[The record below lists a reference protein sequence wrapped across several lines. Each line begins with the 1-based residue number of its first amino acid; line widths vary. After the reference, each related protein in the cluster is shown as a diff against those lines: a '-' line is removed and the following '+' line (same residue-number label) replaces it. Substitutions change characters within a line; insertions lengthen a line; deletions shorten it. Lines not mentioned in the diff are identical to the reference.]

1 MHIFPQLRK
10 LERKYAS
17 ELVVVGVHSAKFP
30 TEKETDSLTAAV
42 RRCEL
47 EHPVINDAE
56 FQVWQ
61 QYSCRAW
68 PTLMFIDP
76 RGNVIGKH
84 EGELTFEQFDTLMS
98 GMVAEFDELGI
109 MQRSPLPTTPPL
121 GPQNDLS
128 FPGKVLADEAGG
140 RLFIADTNHNRIIVS
155 SFDGDVKYVIGTGE
169 EALVDGPL
177 AQSAFNHPQGM
188 AIDGDI
194 LYVADTE
201 NHAIRRVHLPP
212 LNSPPQGGN
221 VRGGMVETIAG
232 TGEQGYDRTGGRPGR
247 STSLSSPWDLV
258 LNNSVVYIA
267 MAGIH
272 QLWSL
277 DLETG
282 IVGPYAGSGRE
293 AITDG
298 PLATSALA
306 QPSGITVGND
316 GSGGERLFFADS
328 ETSAIRNC
336 DLDPNGSVRTLIGLG
351 LFEFGD
357 VDGDDFRVRMQH
369 PIGITHHDGV
379 LYVADTYNH
388 KIKRVLPKTRSTFT
402 VAGTGSPGHVDGPFA
417 QARFSEP
424 SGLSIANGMM
434 YVADT
439 NNHTIRVA
447 NMETGEVATLEL
459 TGL

>member
-56 FQVWQ
+56 FRVWQ

-84 EGELTFEQFDTLMS
+84 EGELTFEQFDTLMA
-98 GMVAEFDELGI
+98 GMVAEFDEAGI
-109 MQRSPLPTTPPL
+109 MQRSPLPTTPPP

-128 FPGKVLADEAGG
+128 FPGKVLADEAGR

-155 SFDGDVKYVIGTGE
+155 SFDGEVQQVIGDGE
-169 EALVDGPL
+169 ETLADGPL

-201 NHAIRRVHLPP
+201 NHAIRRVDL
-212 LNSPPQGGN
+212 QAGQ
-221 VRGGMVETIAG
+221 VETIAG
-232 TGEQGYDRTGGRPGR
+232 TGEQGYDRTGGSPGR
-247 STSLSSPWDLV
+247 STSLSSPWDVV
-258 LNNSVVYIA
+258 LHNGVLYIA

-277 DLETG
+277 DLQTG

-298 PLATSALA
+298 PLATAALA
-306 QPSGITVGND
+306 QPSGITTD
-316 GSGGERLFFADS
+316 GERLYFADS
-328 ETSAIRNC
+328 ETSAIRNA
-336 DLDPNGSVRTLIGLG
+336 DLPSFNSPPQGGSNGGAVRTLIGLG

-369 PIGITHHDGV
+369 PIGITSHDGV

-388 KIKRVLPKTRSTFT
+388 KIKRVLPKTRSAFT
-402 VAGTGSPGHVDGPFA
+402 VAGTGSPGHADGSFA

-424 SGLSIANGMM
+424 SGLSIANGTM
-434 YVADT
+434 YIADT
-439 NNHTIRVA
+439 NNHAIRVA
-447 NMETGEVATLEL
+447 NMETSEVATLEL

>member
-56 FQVWQ
+56 FLVWQ

-128 FPGKVLADEAGG
+128 FPGKVLADEVGR

-155 SFDGDVKYVIGTGE
+155 SFDGDVSQVIGTGE
-169 EALVDGPL
+169 EVLVDGPL
-177 AQSAFNHPQGM
+177 GQSAFNHPQGM
-188 AIDGDI
+188 AVDGDI

-201 NHAIRRVHLPP
+201 NHAIRRVDL
-212 LNSPPQGGN
+212 QAGQ
-221 VRGGMVETIAG
+221 VETIAG
-232 TGEQGYDRTGGRPGR
+232 TGEQGYDRTGGRSGR
-247 STSLSSPWDLV
+247 STSLSSPWDVV
-258 LNNSVVYIA
+258 LHNGVIYIA

-306 QPSGITVGND
+306 QPSGITTD
-316 GSGGERLFFADS
+316 GERLFFADS

-369 PIGITHHDGV
+369 PIGITHHVSDDGGGV

-388 KIKRVLPKTRSTFT
+388 KIKRVLPKTRSAFT
-402 VAGTGSPGHVDGPFA
+402 VVGTGKPGHVDGTFA

-424 SGLSIANGMM
+424 SGLSVANGKI
-434 YVADT
+434 YIADT
-439 NNHTIRVA
+439 NNHAIRVA
-447 NMETGEVATLEL
+447 DMETGEVATLEL
-459 TGL
+459 AGL

>member
-30 TEKETDSLTAAV
+30 TEKETDSLVAAV

-47 EHPVINDAE
+47 EHPVINDGD

-84 EGELTFEQFDTLMS
+84 EGELTFEQFDTLIG

-109 MQRSPLPTTPPL
+109 MRRSPLPTTPPR
-121 GPQNDLS
+121 GPESALS

-155 SFDGDVKYVIGTGE
+155 SFDGEVRQVIGTGE
-169 EALVDGPL
+169 EAFVDGPL
-177 AQSAFNHPQGM
+177 EHSAFNHPQGM
-188 AIDGDI
+188 AIDGDV

-201 NHAIRRVHLPP
+201 NHAIRRVDLASGQVKT
-212 LNSPPQGGN
+212 L
-221 VRGGMVETIAG
+221 AG
-232 TGEQGYDRTGGRPGR
+232 TGEQGYDRSGGAHGLQ
-247 STSLSSPWDLV
+247 TSLSSPWDVALHDG
-258 LNNSVVYIA
+258 VVYIA

-306 QPSGITVGND
+306 QPSGITVGSD
-316 GSGGERLFFADS
+316 GSGGERLYFADS
-328 ETSAIRNC
+328 ETSSIRNC
-336 DLDPNGSVRTLIGLG
+336 DLPPLNSPPQGGSSGGAVRTLIGLG

-388 KIKRVLPKTRSTFT
+388 KIKRVLPRTRSAFT

-424 SGLSIANGMM
+424 CGLSIANGKM
-434 YVADT
+434 YIADT
-439 NNHTIRVA
+439 NNHAIRVLDMDA
-447 NMETGEVATLEL
+447 GEVATVEL
-459 TGL
+459 AGL

>member
-109 MQRSPLPTTPPL
+109 MQRSPLPTTPPP
-121 GPQNDLS
+121 GPQNALS

-155 SFDGDVKYVIGTGE
+155 SFDGDVKQVIGSGE

-177 AQSAFNHPQGM
+177 VQSAFNHPQGM

-201 NHAIRRVHLPP
+201 NHAIRRVDLQAGH
-212 LNSPPQGGN
+212 
-221 VRGGMVETIAG
+221 VETIAG

-247 STSLSSPWDLV
+247 STSLSSPWDVV
-258 LNNSVVYIA
+258 LHNGVVYIA

-306 QPSGITVGND
+306 QPSGITIGND
-316 GSGGERLFFADS
+316 GSGGERLYFADS

-336 DLDPNGSVRTLIGLG
+336 DLDPNGSVRTIIGLG

-369 PIGITHHDGV
+369 PIGITHHVSDDGGGV

-388 KIKRVLPKTRSTFT
+388 KIKRVLPKTRSAFT
-402 VAGTGSPGHVDGPFA
+402 VAGVGKPGHVDGPFA

-424 SGLSIANGMM
+424 SGLSIANGKM
-434 YVADT
+434 YIADT

-447 NMETGEVATLEL
+447 DMETSEVATLEL

>member
-30 TEKETDSLTAAV
+30 TEKETESLVSAV

-47 EHPVINDAE
+47 EHPVINDAG

-84 EGELTFEQFDTLMS
+84 EGELTFEQFDTLMG
-98 GMVAEFDELGI
+98 GMVAEFDELGM
-109 MQRSPLPTTPPL
+109 MQRSPPPTTPPR
-121 GPQNDLS
+121 GADSALS

-140 RLFIADTNHNRIIVS
+140 RLFIADTNHNRIVVS
-155 SFDGDVKYVIGTGE
+155 SFDGSVKQVIGSGE
-169 EALVDGPL
+169 EALIDGSFS
-177 AQSAFNHPQGM
+177 QSAFNHPQGM
-188 AIDGDI
+188 ALDGEV

-201 NHAIRRVHLPP
+201 NHAIRRVDL
-212 LNSPPQGGN
+212 QACQ
-221 VRGGMVETIAG
+221 VETIAG
-232 TGEQGYDRTGGRPGR
+232 TGEQGYERDGRRPGR
-247 STSLSSPWDLV
+247 SFSLSSPWDLV
-258 LNNSVVYIA
+258 VHDGVIYIA

-277 DLETG
+277 DIEAGT
-282 IVGPYAGSGRE
+282 VGAYAGSGRE

-306 QPSGITVGND
+306 QPSGITTD
-316 GSGGERLFFADS
+316 GERLFFADS
-328 ETSAIRNC
+328 ETSSIRNC
-336 DLDPNGSVRTLIGLG
+336 DLAPNGSVRTLIGLG

-388 KIKRVLPKTRSTFT
+388 KIKRVLPKTRSAFS
-402 VAGTGSPGHVDGPFA
+402 VAGVGSPGHVDGPFA

-424 SGLSIANGMM
+424 CGLSIANGNI
-434 YVADT
+434 YIADT

-447 NMETGEVATLEL
+447 DMDTQEVATLEL
-459 TGL
+459 DRL

>member
-10 LERKYAS
+10 LERKYSS

-30 TEKETDSLTAAV
+30 TEKENDSLVSAV

-56 FQVWQ
+56 FRVWQ

-76 RGNVIGKH
+76 QGNVIGKH
-84 EGELTFEQFDTLMS
+84 EGELTFEQFDTLLS
-98 GMVAEFDELGI
+98 GMVTEFDQAGM
-109 MQRSPLPTTPPL
+109 MQRSPLPTRPPS
-121 GPQNDLS
+121 GPEHALR
-128 FPGKVLADEAGG
+128 FPGKVLADEAGE
-140 RLFIADTNHNRIIVS
+140 RLFIADTNHNRILVS
-155 SFDGDVKYVIGTGE
+155 TLDGEVRLVIGSGD
-169 EALVDGPL
+169 EAFEDGPL
-177 AQSAFNHPQGM
+177 AVAAFNHPQGM
-188 AIDGDI
+188 AIDGDL

-201 NHAIRRVHLPP
+201 NHAIRCVDLQAGR
-212 LNSPPQGGN
+212 
-221 VRGGMVETIAG
+221 VETIAG
-232 TGEQGYDRTGGRPGR
+232 TGEQGYERTGRKPGC
-247 STSLSSPWDLV
+247 SFSLSSPWDVTL
-258 LNNSVVYIA
+258 SDGVVYIA

-277 DLETG
+277 ELETG
-282 IVGPYAGSGRE
+282 MVGPYAGSGQE

-306 QPSGITVGND
+306 QPSGITTN
-316 GSGGERLFFADS
+316 GERLFFADS

-336 DLDPNGSVRTLIGLG
+336 DLNPGGSVRTLIGLG

-357 VDGDDFRVRMQH
+357 IDGDDFRVRLQH
-369 PIGITHHDGV
+369 PIGITLHDGV

-388 KIKRVLPKTRSTFT
+388 KIKRVLPKTRAAFT
-402 VAGTGSPGHVDGPFA
+402 VAGTGAPGHVDGLFA
-417 QARFSEP
+417 QARFAEP
-424 SGLSIANGMM
+424 SGLSFAAGRI
-434 YVADT
+434 YIADT
-439 NNHTIRVA
+439 NNHAIRIA
-447 NMETGEVATLEL
+447 DMDSGEVATLEL

>member
-30 TEKETDSLTAAV
+30 TEKETDSLISAV

-76 RGNVIGKH
+76 LGNVIGKH

-98 GMVAEFDELGI
+98 GMVAEFDEMGI
-109 MQRSPLPTTPPL
+109 MRRSPLPTAPPR
-121 GPQNDLS
+121 GAEADIS
-128 FPGKVLADEAGG
+128 FPGKVLADEAGN
-140 RLFIADTNHNRIIVS
+140 RLFIADTNHNRIIMS
-155 SFDGDVKYVIGTGE
+155 SFDGEVRQIIGTGD

-188 AIDGDI
+188 AIDGEI

-201 NHAIRRVHLPP
+201 NHAIRRIDLQTGQVT
-212 LNSPPQGGN
+212 
-221 VRGGMVETIAG
+221 TIAG
-232 TGEQGYDRTGGRPGR
+232 TGEQGYDRTGGRLGP
-247 STSLSSPWDLV
+247 SVSLSSPWDVALHDGV
-258 LNNSVVYIA
+258 AYIA

-277 DLETG
+277 DLATG
-282 IVGPYAGSGRE
+282 IVGPFAGSGRE

-306 QPSGITVGND
+306 QPSGITHN
-316 GSGGERLFFADS
+316 GERLFFADS
-328 ETSAIRNC
+328 ETSSIRSC

-369 PIGITHHDGV
+369 PIGITHHVSDDGGGV

-388 KIKRVLPKTRSTFT
+388 KIKRVLPRTRSAFT
-402 VAGTGSPGHVDGPFA
+402 VAGAGKPGHVDGPFA

-424 SGLSIANGMM
+424 SGLSIANGVM
-434 YVADT
+434 YIADT
-439 NNHTIRVA
+439 NNHAVRVA

>member
-30 TEKETDSLTAAV
+30 TEKETDSLIAAV

-56 FQVWQ
+56 FRVWQ

-84 EGELTFEQFDTLMS
+84 EGELTFEQFDQLLG

-109 MQRSPLPTTPPL
+109 MRRSPLPTTPPR
-121 GPQNDLS
+121 GPESDLS
-128 FPGKVLADEAGG
+128 FPGKVLADETGG
-140 RLFIADTNHNRIIVS
+140 RLFIADTNHNRIVVS
-155 SFDGDVKYVIGTGE
+155 SFYGDVRQVIGSGE
-169 EALVDGPL
+169 EAFIDGPL
-177 AQSAFNHPQGM
+177 AVSAFNHPQGM
-188 AIDGDI
+188 AIDGDV

-201 NHAIRRVHLPP
+201 NHAIRRIDLEAGV
-212 LNSPPQGGN
+212 
-221 VRGGMVETIAG
+221 VETIAG
-232 TGEQGYDRTGGRPGR
+232 TGEQGYERNGRRLG
-247 STSLSSPWDLV
+247 SSYALSSPWDVV
-258 LNNSVVYIA
+258 LHNGVIYIA

-277 DLETG
+277 ELETG
-282 IVGPYAGSGRE
+282 MVGPYAGSGRE

-306 QPSGITVGND
+306 QPSGITTD
-316 GSGGERLFFADS
+316 GERLYFADS
-328 ETSAIRNC
+328 ETSSIRNC
-336 DLDPNGSVRTLIGLG
+336 DLSPGGSVRTLIGLG

-357 VDGDDFRVRMQH
+357 VDGEDFRVRMQH

-388 KIKRVLPKTRSTFT
+388 KIKRVLPKTRSAFT

-417 QARFSEP
+417 QARFAEP
-424 SGLSIANGMM
+424 SGLSITNGKM
-434 YVADT
+434 YIADT
-439 NNHTIRVA
+439 NNHSIRVA
-447 NMETGEVATLEL
+447 DMETSEVATLQLE
-459 TGL
+459 GL

>member
-30 TEKETDSLTAAV
+30 TEKETDSLVSAV

-56 FQVWQ
+56 FRVWQ

-84 EGELTFEQFDTLMS
+84 EGELTFEQFDQLMG

-109 MQRSPLPTTPPL
+109 LQRSPLPTTPPR
-121 GPQNDLS
+121 GPESDLS

-140 RLFIADTNHNRIIVS
+140 RLFIADTNHNRVVVS
-155 SFDGDVKYVIGTGE
+155 SFDGEVRQVIGTGE
-169 EALVDGPL
+169 EAFIDGPL
-177 AQSAFNHPQGM
+177 ALSAFNHPQGM
-188 AIDGDI
+188 AIDGDV

-201 NHAIRRVHLPP
+201 NHAIRRVDLQ
-212 LNSPPQGGN
+212 SGN
-221 VRGGMVETIAG
+221 VETIAG
-232 TGEQGYDRTGGRPGR
+232 TGEQGYERNGRRAGLSYP
-247 STSLSSPWDLV
+247 LSSPWDVV
-258 LNNSVVYIA
+258 LHGGVLYIA

-277 DLETG
+277 ELDTG
-282 IVGPYAGSGRE
+282 MVGPYAGSGRE

-328 ETSAIRNC
+328 ETSSIRNC
-336 DLDPNGSVRTLIGLG
+336 DLPPFNSPPQEGSSGGAVRTLIGLG

-357 VDGDDFRVRMQH
+357 VDGEDFRVRMQH
-369 PIGITHHDGV
+369 PIGITHHEGV

-388 KIKRVLPKTRSTFT
+388 KIKRVLPKTRSAFT
-402 VAGTGSPGHVDGPFA
+402 LAGAGSPGHVDGPFA

-424 SGLSIANGMM
+424 SGLSIAAGKM
-434 YVADT
+434 YIADT
-439 NNHTIRVA
+439 NNHSIRVA
-447 NMETGEVATLEL
+447 DMETGEVATLEL
-459 TGL
+459 EGL

>member
-47 EHPVINDAE
+47 DHPVINDAE

-84 EGELTFEQFDTLMS
+84 EGELTFEQFDTLLG

-109 MQRSPLPTTPPL
+109 MRRSPLPTTPPL
-121 GPQNDLS
+121 QPENVLS
-128 FPGKVLADEAGG
+128 FPGKVLSDEIGD

-155 SFDGDVKYVIGTGE
+155 SFDGNVQQVIGAGGE
-169 EALVDGPL
+169 AMVDGSL
-177 AQSAFNHPQGM
+177 SQSAFNHPQGM
-188 AIDGDI
+188 AIDGDV

-201 NHAIRRVHLPP
+201 NHAIRRVDLQ
-212 LNSPPQGGN
+212 SGQ
-221 VRGGMVETIAG
+221 VETIAG
-232 TGEQGYDRTGGRPGR
+232 TGEQGYERDGRRPGR
-247 STSLSSPWDLV
+247 SFSISSPWDLALHNGV
-258 LNNSVVYIA
+258 IYIA

-277 DLETG
+277 ELETG
-282 IVGPYAGSGRE
+282 MVGAYAGSGRE

-306 QPSGITVGND
+306 QPSGITVGDD
-316 GSGGERLFFADS
+316 GSDGKRLYFADS

-336 DLDPNGSVRTLIGLG
+336 DLDGNGSVRTLIGLG

-369 PIGITHHDGV
+369 PIGITHHDGI

-388 KIKRVLPKTRSTFT
+388 KIKRVLPKIRSAFT

-424 SGLSIANGMM
+424 CGLSITKGKM
-434 YVADT
+434 YIADT

-447 NMETGEVATLEL
+447 DMGTSEVATLEL

>member
-10 LERKYAS
+10 LEHKYAS

-47 EHPVINDAE
+47 EHPVINDTE

-76 RGNVIGKH
+76 NGNVIGKH
-84 EGELTFEQFDTLMS
+84 EGELTFDQFDNLLS
-98 GMVAEFDELGI
+98 GMVAEFDELGV
-109 MQRSPLPTTPPL
+109 MRRSPMPTTPPS
-121 GPQNDLS
+121 GPDNALS

-140 RLFIADTNHNRIIVS
+140 RLFIADTNHNRIVVS
-155 SFDGDVKYVIGTGE
+155 SFDGDVQQVIGTGE
-169 EALVDGPL
+169 EAFVDGAL
-177 AQSAFNHPQGM
+177 EQAAFNHPQGM
-188 AIDGDI
+188 AIDGDL

-201 NHAIRRVHLPP
+201 NHAIRRVDLQAGH
-212 LNSPPQGGN
+212 
-221 VRGGMVETIAG
+221 VETIAG
-232 TGEQGYDRTGGRPGR
+232 TGEQGYERNGSRPGR
-247 STSLSSPWDLV
+247 SFSLSSPWDLALHDGV
-258 LNNSVVYIA
+258 IYIA

-272 QLWSL
+272 QLWSM

-282 IVGPYAGSGRE
+282 MVGPYAGSGRE

-298 PLATSALA
+298 PLAAAALA
-306 QPSGITVGND
+306 QPSGITTD
-316 GSGGERLFFADS
+316 GERLFFADS
-328 ETSAIRNC
+328 ETSSIRNC
-336 DLDPNGSVRTLIGLG
+336 DLAPGGSVRTLIGLG

-357 VDGDDFRVRMQH
+357 VDGEDFRVRLQH
-369 PIGITHHDGV
+369 PIGITLHDGV

-388 KIKRVLPKTRSTFT
+388 KIKRVLPKTRAAFT

-417 QARFSEP
+417 EARFSEP
-424 SGLSIANGMM
+424 CGLSIANGKM
-434 YVADT
+434 YIADT

-447 NMETGEVATLEL
+447 DLETSEVATIEL
-459 TGL
+459 AGL

>member
-109 MQRSPLPTTPPL
+109 MQRSPLPTTPPP

-155 SFDGDVKYVIGTGE
+155 SFDGDVKQVIGSGE

-201 NHAIRRVHLPP
+201 NHAIRRVDL
-212 LNSPPQGGN
+212 QAGQ
-221 VRGGMVETIAG
+221 VETIAG
-232 TGEQGYDRTGGRPGR
+232 TGEQGYDRTGGTPRPLHQPQLSVGR
-247 STSLSSPWDLV
+247 GAAQRRGLHRHGRHSP
-258 LNNSVVYIA
+258 A
-267 MAGIH
+267 MVAG
-272 QLWSL
+272 
-277 DLETG
+277 LETG

-306 QPSGITVGND
+306 QPSGITIGND
-316 GSGGERLFFADS
+316 GSGGERLYFADS

-369 PIGITHHDGV
+369 PIGITHHVSDDGGGV

-388 KIKRVLPKTRSTFT
+388 KIKRVLPKTRSAFT
-402 VAGTGSPGHVDGPFA
+402 VAGVGKPGHVDGPFA

-424 SGLSIANGMM
+424 SGLSIANGKM
-434 YVADT
+434 YIADT
-439 NNHTIRVA
+439 NNHAIRVA
-447 NMETGEVATLEL
+447 DMETGEVATLEL
-459 TGL
+459 AGL

>member
-10 LERKYAS
+10 LERKYSS

-30 TEKETDSLTAAV
+30 TEKENDSLVSAV

-56 FQVWQ
+56 FRVWQ

-76 RGNVIGKH
+76 QGNVIGKH
-84 EGELTFEQFDTLMS
+84 EGELTFEQFDTLLS
-98 GMVAEFDELGI
+98 GMVAEFDQAGM
-109 MQRSPLPTTPPL
+109 MQRSPLPTRTPA
-121 GPQNDLS
+121 GPEHALS
-128 FPGKVLADEAGG
+128 FPGKVLADEAGE
-140 RLFIADTNHNRIIVS
+140 RLFIADTNHNRILVS
-155 SFDGDVKYVIGTGE
+155 SFDGDVRLVIGSGD
-169 EALVDGPL
+169 EAFEDGPL
-177 AQSAFNHPQGM
+177 AVAAFNHPQGM
-188 AIDGDI
+188 AIDGDL

-201 NHAIRRVHLPP
+201 NHAIRCVDLQAGR
-212 LNSPPQGGN
+212 
-221 VRGGMVETIAG
+221 VETIAG
-232 TGEQGYDRTGGRPGR
+232 TGEQGYERSGRKPGR
-247 STSLSSPWDLV
+247 SFSLSSPWDVTLHDG
-258 LNNSVVYIA
+258 VVYIA

-277 DLETG
+277 ELETAM
-282 IVGPYAGSGRE
+282 VGPYAGSGQE

-306 QPSGITVGND
+306 QPSGITTD
-316 GSGGERLFFADS
+316 GDRLFFADS

-336 DLDPNGSVRTLIGLG
+336 DINPRGSVRTLIGLG

-357 VDGDDFRVRMQH
+357 IDGDDFRVRLQH

-388 KIKRVLPKTRSTFT
+388 KIKRVLPKTRAAFT
-402 VAGTGSPGHVDGPFA
+402 VAGTGAPGHVDGPFA
-417 QARFSEP
+417 QARFAEP
-424 SGLSIANGMM
+424 SGLSLTASKI
-434 YVADT
+434 YIADT
-439 NNHTIRVA
+439 NNHAIRVA
-447 NMETGEVATLEL
+447 DMDSGEVATLEL

>member
-84 EGELTFEQFDTLMS
+84 EGELTFEQFDSLMS

-109 MQRSPLPTTPPL
+109 MRRSPLPTKPPP
-121 GPQNDLS
+121 GPQNALS

-155 SFDGDVKYVIGTGE
+155 SFDGDVEQVIGTGE
-169 EALVDGPL
+169 ESLVDGPL

-201 NHAIRRVHLPP
+201 NHAIRRVDL
-212 LNSPPQGGN
+212 QAGQ
-221 VRGGMVETIAG
+221 VETIAG

-247 STSLSSPWDLV
+247 STSLSSPWDVV
-258 LNNSVVYIA
+258 LHNGVIYIA

-277 DLETG
+277 DLQTG

-316 GSGGERLFFADS
+316 GSGGERLYFADS
-328 ETSAIRNC
+328 ETSSIRNC

-369 PIGITHHDGV
+369 PIGITHHVSDDGGGV

-388 KIKRVLPKTRSTFT
+388 KIKRVLPKTRSAFT
-402 VAGTGSPGHVDGPFA
+402 VAGTGKSGHVDGLFA

-424 SGLSIANGMM
+424 SGLSIANGKM

-439 NNHTIRVA
+439 NNHAIRVA
-447 NMETGEVATLEL
+447 DMETGEVATLEL

>member
-56 FQVWQ
+56 FRVWQ

-84 EGELTFEQFDTLMS
+84 EGELTFEQFDQLLG

-109 MQRSPLPTTPPL
+109 MQRSPLPTTPPR
-121 GPQNDLS
+121 GPESALS

-140 RLFIADTNHNRIIVS
+140 RLFIADTNHNRIVVS
-155 SFDGDVKYVIGTGE
+155 SFDGVVQRVIGTGE
-169 EALVDGPL
+169 EAFIDGPL
-177 AQSAFNHPQGM
+177 AVSAFNHPQGM
-188 AIDGDI
+188 AIDGEV

-201 NHAIRRVHLPP
+201 NHAIRRVDLQ
-212 LNSPPQGGN
+212 SGQ
-221 VRGGMVETIAG
+221 VETIAG
-232 TGEQGYDRTGGRPGR
+232 TGEQGYERDGRRPGR
-247 STSLSSPWDLV
+247 DFALSSPWDLALHNGV
-258 LNNSVVYIA
+258 IYIA

-277 DLETG
+277 ELETG
-282 IVGPYAGSGRE
+282 MVGPYAGSGRE

-306 QPSGITVGND
+306 QPSGITTD
-316 GSGGERLFFADS
+316 GERLFFADS
-328 ETSAIRNC
+328 ETSSIRNC
-336 DLDPNGSVRTLIGLG
+336 DLSPGGSVRTLIGLG

-357 VDGDDFRVRMQH
+357 VDGEDFRVRMQH
-369 PIGITHHDGV
+369 PIGITHHVSDDGGGV

-388 KIKRVLPKTRSTFT
+388 KIKRVLAKTRSAFT

-424 SGLSIANGMM
+424 SGLSIANGKM
-434 YVADT
+434 YIADT
-439 NNHTIRVA
+439 NNHSIRVA
-447 NMETGEVATLEL
+447 DMETSEVATLEL
-459 TGL
+459 EGL

>member
-30 TEKETDSLTAAV
+30 TEKETDSLKAAV

-84 EGELTFEQFDTLMS
+84 EGELTFDQFDTLLS
-98 GMVAEFDELGI
+98 GMVAEFDEAGI
-109 MQRSPLPTTPPL
+109 MLRSPLPTIPPSD
-121 GPQNDLS
+121 PENDLS

-155 SFDGDVKYVIGTGE
+155 SFDGEVRQVIGTGE
-169 EALVDGPL
+169 GALIDGPL
-177 AQSAFNHPQGM
+177 GQAAFNHPQGM
-188 AIDGDI
+188 AIDGDL

-201 NHAIRRVHLPP
+201 NHAIRRVDLSFGQVKT
-212 LNSPPQGGN
+212 L
-221 VRGGMVETIAG
+221 AG
-232 TGEQGYDRTGGRPGR
+232 TGDQGYERNGRRPGL
-247 STSLSSPWDLV
+247 STSISSPWDLALHNGV
-258 LNNSVVYIA
+258 IYIA

-272 QLWSL
+272 QLWAL
-277 DLETG
+277 ELETG
-282 IVGPYAGSGRE
+282 IIAPYAGSGRE

-298 PLATSALA
+298 PLPSAALA
-306 QPSGITVGND
+306 QPSGITHD
-316 GSGGERLFFADS
+316 GERLYFADS
-328 ETSAIRNC
+328 ETSAIRNA

-388 KIKRVLPKTRSTFT
+388 KIKRVLPKTRSAFSL
-402 VAGTGSPGHVDGPFA
+402 AGTGAPGHIDGPFA

-424 SGLSIANGMM
+424 CGLSIADGKL
-434 YVADT
+434 YIADT
-439 NNHTIRVA
+439 NNHSIRVA
-447 NMETGEVATLEL
+447 DMETGEVATIVL

>member
-10 LERKYAS
+10 LERKYPS

-56 FQVWQ
+56 FRVWQ

-84 EGELTFEQFDTLMS
+84 EGELTFDQFDTLIS

-109 MQRSPLPTTPPL
+109 MRRSPLPTTPPPR
-121 GPQNDLS
+121 PQGDLS
-128 FPGKVLADEAGG
+128 FPGKVLADEAQG
-140 RLFIADTNHNRIIVS
+140 RLFIADTNHNRIVVS
-155 SFDGDVKYVIGTGE
+155 SFDGEVKQVIGTGE
-169 EALVDGPL
+169 EGLVDGPL
-177 AQSAFNHPQGM
+177 AQAAFDHPQGM
-188 AIDGDI
+188 AIDGDV

-201 NHAIRRVHLPP
+201 NHAIRRIDL
-212 LNSPPQGGN
+212 QAG
-221 VRGGMVETIAG
+221 RVETIAG
-232 TGEQGYDRTGGRPGR
+232 TGEQGYDRTGGQPGR
-247 STSLSSPWDLV
+247 STSLSSPWDVV
-258 LNNSVVYIA
+258 LHNGVVYVA

-306 QPSGITVGND
+306 QPSGITTD
-316 GSGGERLFFADS
+316 GERLFFADS
-328 ETSAIRNC
+328 ETSSIRAC
-336 DLDPNGSVRTLIGLG
+336 DLAPNGSVRTLIGLG

-388 KIKRVLPKTRSTFT
+388 KIKRVLPKTRSAFT
-402 VAGTGSPGHVDGPFA
+402 VAGVGAPGHVDGSFA
-417 QARFSEP
+417 QSRFSEP

-439 NNHTIRVA
+439 NNHAIRVA

>member
-56 FQVWQ
+56 FRVWQ

-84 EGELTFEQFDTLMS
+84 EGELTFDQFDTLLG

-109 MQRSPLPTTPPL
+109 MRRSPLPTTPPR
-121 GPQNDLS
+121 GPESALS

-140 RLFIADTNHNRIIVS
+140 RLFIADTNHNRIVVS
-155 SFDGDVKYVIGTGE
+155 SFDGQVRQVIGTGE
-169 EALVDGPL
+169 EALLDGSL
-177 AQSAFNHPQGM
+177 VQSAFNHPQGM
-188 AIDGDI
+188 AIDGDV

-201 NHAIRRVHLPP
+201 NHAIRRVDL
-212 LNSPPQGGN
+212 QAGQ
-221 VRGGMVETIAG
+221 VETIAG
-232 TGEQGYDRTGGRPGR
+232 TGEQGYERNGSRPGR
-247 STSLSSPWDLV
+247 SYALSSPWDLV
-258 LNNSVVYIA
+258 LQNGVIYIA

-277 DLETG
+277 DLDTG
-282 IVGPYAGSGRE
+282 LAGPYAGSGRE

-306 QPSGITVGND
+306 QPSGITTD
-316 GSGGERLFFADS
+316 GERLYFADS
-328 ETSAIRNC
+328 ETSSIRNC
-336 DLDPNGSVRTLIGLG
+336 DLNSGGSVRTLIGLG

-357 VDGDDFRVRMQH
+357 VDGEDFRVRMQH

-388 KIKRVLPKTRSTFT
+388 KIKRVLPKTRSAFT
-402 VAGTGSPGHVDGPFA
+402 LAGTGSPGHVDGA
-417 QARFSEP
+417 LGQARFSEP
-424 SGLSIANGMM
+424 CGLSIANGKM

-439 NNHTIRVA
+439 NNHAIRVA
-447 NMETGEVATLEL
+447 DMETGEVATLEL
-459 TGL
+459 EGL

>member
-30 TEKETDSLTAAV
+30 TEKETDSLIAAV

-109 MQRSPLPTTPPL
+109 MQRSPLPTTPPA
-121 GPQNDLS
+121 GPQSDLS
-128 FPGKVLADEAGG
+128 FPGKVLADEAGR
-140 RLFIADTNHNRIIVS
+140 RLFIADTNHNRIVVS
-155 SFDGDVKYVIGTGE
+155 SFDGDVQQVIGTGE

-177 AQSAFNHPQGM
+177 SRAAFNHPQGM

-201 NHAIRRVHLPP
+201 NHAIRRVDL
-212 LNSPPQGGN
+212 QEGY
-221 VRGGMVETIAG
+221 VETIAG
-232 TGEQGYDRTGGRPGR
+232 TGEQGYDRTGGRPGP
-247 STSLSSPWDLV
+247 STSLSSPWDVALHKG
-258 LNNSVVYIA
+258 VVYIA

-277 DLETG
+277 DLSSG

-316 GSGGERLFFADS
+316 GSSGDRLYFADS
-328 ETSAIRNC
+328 ETSAIRAC
-336 DLDPNGSVRTLIGLG
+336 DLDANGSVRTLIGLG

-388 KIKRVLPKTRSTFT
+388 KIKRVLPRTRSAFT
-402 VAGTGSPGHVDGPFA
+402 VAGTGKPGHVDGPFA

-434 YVADT
+434 YIADT

-447 NMETGEVATLEL
+447 NMETSEVATLEL

>member
-10 LERKYAS
+10 LEHKFAS

-30 TEKETDSLTAAV
+30 TEKETDSLVAAV

-68 PTLMFIDP
+68 PTMMFIDP
-76 RGNVIGKH
+76 QGNVIGKH
-84 EGELTFEQFDTLMS
+84 EGELSFEQFDTLLS
-98 GMVAEFDELGI
+98 GMVAEFDEAGI
-109 MQRSPLPTTPPL
+109 IQRSPLPTTAPR
-121 GPQNDLS
+121 GPESALS

-140 RLFIADTNHNRIIVS
+140 RMFIADTNHNRIIVS
-155 SFDGDVKYVIGTGE
+155 SFDAEVRQVIGTGD

-177 AQSAFNHPQGM
+177 EQSAFNHPQGM

-201 NHAIRRVHLPP
+201 NHAIRRVDLAFG
-212 LNSPPQGGN
+212 Q
-221 VRGGMVETIAG
+221 VRTLAG
-232 TGEQGYDRTGGRPGR
+232 TGEQGYDRDGGQQGLQ
-247 STSLSSPWDLV
+247 TLLSSPWDVV
-258 LNNSVVYIA
+258 LHNGILYIA

-298 PLATSALA
+298 PLGTSALA
-306 QPSGITVGND
+306 QPSGITTD
-316 GSGGERLFFADS
+316 GQRLYFADS
-328 ETSAIRNC
+328 ETSSIRNA
-336 DLDPNGSVRTLIGLG
+336 DLDKGGSVRTLIGLG

-388 KIKRVLPKTRSTFT
+388 KIKRVLPKTRSAFT

-424 SGLSIANGMM
+424 CGLSIANGKM
-434 YVADT
+434 YIADT
-439 NNHTIRVA
+439 NNHAIRVA
-447 NMETGEVATLEL
+447 DMDSGEVATVEL

>member
-30 TEKETDSLTAAV
+30 TEKETESLTAAV

-84 EGELTFEQFDTLMS
+84 EGELTFDQFDTLMS
-98 GMVAEFDELGI
+98 GMVAEFDEAGVML
-109 MQRSPLPTTPPL
+109 RSPLPTVTPS
-121 GPQNDLS
+121 GPENDLS
-128 FPGKVLADEAGG
+128 FPGKVLADEVGG

-155 SFDGDVKYVIGTGE
+155 SFDGEVRQVIGTGE
-169 EALVDGPL
+169 EALVDGTL
-177 AQSAFNHPQGM
+177 AQTAFNHPQGM
-188 AIDGDI
+188 AIDGDL

-201 NHAIRRVHLPP
+201 NHAIRRVDLSFGQVKT
-212 LNSPPQGGN
+212 L
-221 VRGGMVETIAG
+221 AG
-232 TGEQGYDRTGGRPGR
+232 TGEQGYERNGRRPGL
-247 STSLSSPWDLV
+247 STSISSPWDVALH
-258 LNNSVVYIA
+258 NGVVYIA

-272 QLWSL
+272 QLWAL
-277 DLETG
+277 ELETG
-282 IVGPYAGSGRE
+282 IIAPYAGSGRE

-306 QPSGITVGND
+306 QPSGITHD
-316 GSGGERLFFADS
+316 GERLYFADS
-328 ETSAIRNC
+328 ETSAIRNA

-388 KIKRVLPKTRSTFT
+388 KIKRVLPKTRSAFS
-402 VAGTGSPGHVDGPFA
+402 VAGTGAPGHVDGPFA

-424 SGLSIANGMM
+424 CGLSMANGKM
-434 YVADT
+434 YIADT
-439 NNHTIRVA
+439 NNHAIRVA
-447 NMETGEVATLEL
+447 DMETGDVATLEL

>member
-68 PTLMFIDP
+68 PTMMFIDP
-76 RGNVIGKH
+76 LGNVIGKH
-84 EGELTFEQFDTLMS
+84 EGELTFEQFDQLLS

-109 MQRSPLPTTPPL
+109 MQRSPLPTTAPR
-121 GPQNDLS
+121 GPQTDLS
-128 FPGKVLADEAGG
+128 FPGKVVADEAGG

-155 SFDGDVKYVIGTGE
+155 SFDGHVKQVIGTGDE
-169 EALVDGPL
+169 SLVDGPVTE
-177 AQSAFNHPQGM
+177 AAFNHPQGM

-201 NHAIRRVHLPP
+201 NHAIRLVDL
-212 LNSPPQGGN
+212 QAGQ
-221 VRGGMVETIAG
+221 VRTLAG
-232 TGEQGYDRTGGRPGR
+232 TGEQGYDRTGGRLGA
-247 STSLSSPWDLV
+247 STSLSSPWDVV
-258 LNNSVVYIA
+258 LHDGVVYIA

-277 DLETG
+277 DLTSG

-298 PLATSALA
+298 PLETAALA
-306 QPSGITVGND
+306 QPSGITTD
-316 GSGGERLFFADS
+316 GDRLFFADS
-328 ETSAIRNC
+328 ETSSIRNC
-336 DLDPNGSVRTLIGLG
+336 DLPPFNSPPQGGSNGGAVRTLIGLG

-388 KIKRVLPKTRSTFT
+388 KIKRVLPRTRSAFS
-402 VAGTGSPGHVDGPFA
+402 VAGTGSPGHVDGAFK

-424 SGLSIANGMM
+424 SGLSIANGKMFI
-434 YVADT
+434 ADT
-439 NNHTIRVA
+439 NNHIIRVA
-447 NMETGEVATLEL
+447 DMETEEVATLEL
-459 TGL
+459 AGL